1 MIIEVIIEIP
11 KGSMNKYEVC
21 KETGRIRLD
30 RVLFS
35 AVVYPENY
43 GYLEHTLAEDND
55 PLDVFVIST
64 LPVIPGCIVEARL
77 IGGIEMYDDG
87 EQDTKLIAV
96 VARDPRFDHIKNLKN
111 LGEHK
116 LKEIKEFLKT
126 YKNLQN
132 KQVVVKDFFNKQ
144 QAIAIL
150 KKSQQNY
157 INTKK

>member
-21 KETGRIRLD
+21 KKTGRIKLD

-43 GYLEHTLAEDND
+43 GYLEQTLAEDND

-64 LPVIPGCIVEARL
+64 LPIIPGCIVEARI

-96 VARDPRFDHIKNLKN
+96 VEHDPRFDHIKSLRN
-111 LGEHK
+111 LGGHK

-157 INTKK
+157 INAK

>member
-21 KETGRIRLD
+21 KKTGRIKLD

-55 PLDVFVIST
+55 PLDIFVVST
-64 LPVIPGCIVEARL
+64 LPIISGCIVEARI

-96 VARDPRFDHIKNLKN
+96 VDRDPRFDHIKNLRN

-144 QAIAIL
+144 QAITIL

-157 INTKK
+157 INAK